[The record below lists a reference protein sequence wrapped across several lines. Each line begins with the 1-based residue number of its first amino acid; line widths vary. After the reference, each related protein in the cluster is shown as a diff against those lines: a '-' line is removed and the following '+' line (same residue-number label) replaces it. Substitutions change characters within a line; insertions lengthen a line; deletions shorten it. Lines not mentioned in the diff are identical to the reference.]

1 MFEGTLKRVPFL
13 LSRKRTVLKR
23 IAWFTLLCLNGC
35 GNAPP
40 PPPATRTYSPHP
52 VPVHS
57 TPRPVAV
64 RTTPQPVS
72 SPSHTPTPAP
82 SQAPPPVP
90 KVTLVLP
97 SPDRLEA
104 KNLGGP
110 DDPTSA
116 ASWRTLADNCV
127 QQKAFAQASQA
138 YAREAAI
145 YRKKGDP
152 AAAIVE
158 QLKSDRYRTQI
169 ELFYWRPAD
178 DPARPLERLEPSQGC
193 MVGAFVDRDDSLE
206 KRMFGPQVH
215 GDIPQF
221 NSLTG
226 KRHASFFTYL
236 SLQREFPR
244 PWVDYVREQGAI
256 PHLAWEPSD
265 LAEVTPQLLESFVDA
280 MVDYDGPVIV
290 RFASEMNGEWTRYH
304 KDPARYRQVFR
315 DVYKAMR
322 RAPKAALLWCPNAMP
337 ADKIEQYYPGDD
349 GCDWVGVNFYSVLYL
364 DNDPKRAGD
373 WIHPIDLLNSV
384 YSKYSKRKPIAIGE
398 YAASHQSVLN
408 PTPKIDFARIKM
420 AQLYESLPLLFQ
432 DVKLV
437 SWYDCDNI
445 TKARSERQLNNFR
458 LTDQEEIVEDYKRW
472 VNTPWFLGAGQS
484 SAARQANPFPTRL
497 PGSVEVQPWVRSYEP
512 NPQVFLR
519 LDGRLMHVQQLPQG
533 GPFRLPSLK
542 PGKHKLEVLVYEPSG
557 RFVDKRVYPYTLD

>member
-1 MFEGTLKRVPFL
+1 MRTL
-13 LSRKRTVLKR
+13 
-23 IAWFTLLCLNGC
+23 AWLTLLALTGC
-35 GNAPP
+35 GSPP
-40 PPPATRTYSPHP
+40 TAPPPATRTYSPHP
-52 VPVHS
+52 APP
-57 TPRPVAV
+57 TPRPAVA
-64 RTTPQPVS
+64 RSTPQPLSTPAARV
-72 SPSHTPTPAP
+72 TPTPKESSGP
-82 SQAPPPVP
+82 P

-97 SPDRLEA
+97 SPDRLQT

-110 DDPTSA
+110 DDPSSA
-116 ASWRTLADNCV
+116 ASWRTFAENCV
-127 QQKAFAQASQA
+127 KQKAFAQASQA
-138 YAREAAI
+138 FAREAEI

-152 AAAIVE
+152 EAAIVE

-169 ELFYWRPAD
+169 ELFYWRPSD
-178 DPARPLERLEPSQGC
+178 DPVRPLERLEPPQGC

-206 KRMFGPQVH
+206 KHMFGPQMH

-244 PWVDYVREQGAI
+244 PWADYVREQGAI
-256 PHLAWEPSD
+256 PHLAWEPSS
-265 LAEVTPQLLESFVDA
+265 LAQVTPQLMETFVDA
-280 MVDYDGPVIV
+280 LVDYDGPVIV

-304 KDPARYRQVFR
+304 NDPPRYRQVFR
-315 DVYKAMR
+315 ELHRAMR

-337 ADKIEQYYPGDD
+337 ADNIDDYYPGDD

-364 DNDPKRAGD
+364 DNDPKRPGD

-384 YSKYSKRKPIAIGE
+384 YSRYSKRKPIAIGE

-408 PTPKIDFARIKM
+408 PTAKIDFARIKM

-445 TKARSERQLNNFR
+445 SKARSERQLNNFR
-458 LTDQEEIVEDYKRW
+458 LTDQPEIVADYQRW
-472 VNTPWFLGAGQS
+472 VSNPWYLGAGQS
-484 SAARQANPFPTRL
+484 SAPRQAYPFPKQL

-533 GPFRLPSLK
+533 GKFRLPSLK
-542 PGKHKLEVLVYEPSG
+542 AGIHKLEVLVYEPSG
-557 RFVDKRVYPYTLD
+557 RFVEKRLFTYTLD

>member
-1 MFEGTLKRVPFL
+1 MSVR
-13 LSRKRTVLKR
+13 
-23 IAWFTLLCLNGC
+23 A
-35 GNAPP
+35 
-40 PPPATRTYSPHP
+40 
-52 VPVHS
+52 
-57 TPRPVAV
+57 TPRPVVA
-64 RTTPQPVS
+64 RTTPQPLS
-72 SPSHTPTPAP
+72 TPTVTP
-82 SQAPPPVP
+82 SPTPPP

-104 KNLGGP
+104 RNLGGP
-110 DDPTSA
+110 DDPSSA
-116 ASWRTLADNCV
+116 ASWRILADNCV
-127 QQKAFAQASQA
+127 KQKAFAQASQA
-138 YAREAAI
+138 YAQEAAI

-178 DPARPLERLEPSQGC
+178 DPVRPLERLEPSQGC

-265 LAEVTPQLLESFVDA
+265 LAEVTPQLVESFVDA

-304 KDPARYRQVFR
+304 RDPARYRQVFR

-322 RAPKAALLWCPNAMP
+322 RAPQAALLWCPNAMP

-364 DNDPKRAGD
+364 DNDPKRPGD

-384 YSKYSKRKPIAIGE
+384 YPKYSKRKPIAIGE

-408 PTPKIDFARIKM
+408 PTTKIDFARIKM

-458 LTDQEEIVEDYKRW
+458 LTDQQEIVEDYQRW
-472 VNTPWFLGAGQS
+472 VNTGWYLGAGQS
-484 SAARQANPFPTRL
+484 SASRQANPFPNRL

-533 GPFRLPSLK
+533 GKFRLPSLK